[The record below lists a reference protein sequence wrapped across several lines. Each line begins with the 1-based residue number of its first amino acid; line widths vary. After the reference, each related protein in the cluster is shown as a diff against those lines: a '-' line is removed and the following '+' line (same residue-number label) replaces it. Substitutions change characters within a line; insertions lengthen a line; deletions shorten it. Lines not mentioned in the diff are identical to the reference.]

1 MGGPTTTDS
10 MRGKMGRI
18 PDAVLCAGGR
28 RSGAA
33 LGAARDGVG
42 RGSSATRHGWI
53 SGQKWG
59 GFTTLPLRFPDWW
72 RAGPRQ
78 FRMLTTSHP
87 VVAHVG
93 VDMKQ

>member
-33 LGAARDGVG
+33 LGAAG
-42 RGSSATRHGWI
+42 
-53 SGQKWG
+53 
-59 GFTTLPLRFPDWW
+59 
-72 RAGPRQ
+72 
-78 FRMLTTSHP
+78 LTQM
-87 VVAHVG
+87 AAR
-93 VDMKQ
+93 